1 VTIKETPSRGEG
13 EISSK
18 GVRRAVMRQVV
29 ETHRAAGLNNCLPA
43 FDGYKIL
50 FTAREL
56 PNDINT
62 FEIALP
68 DKDGQARQAMALYY
82 IPGMLSSQLGWKN
95 GSFCPTRTVTDQGQE
110 LTHDFFY
117 PEPPLYLYLDALQG
131 TPK

>member
-18 GVRRAVMRQVV
+18 GVRRAVMRQLV

-68 DKDGQARQAMALYY
+68 EEDGQARQAIALCT
-82 IPGMLSSQLGWKN
+82 IPGILSSQLGWRS
-95 GSFCPTRTVTDQGQE
+95 GSFCQTRNVSNQGHE
-110 LTHDFFY
+110 LTHDF
-117 PEPPLYLYLDALQG
+117 PSQSPLYICI
-131 TPK
+131 